1 MRISTG
7 MIFDAGVRSMNT
19 QTASL
24 LQLQQ
29 QVASGRRILNPSDDP
44 VNAARALEVTQSQ
57 SVIAQ
62 FSVNHN
68 NATSSLGLE
77 EAQLTSVTEVLAR
90 VRELTVQ
97 AGNTTLAASD
107 RKAIAFELRARFD
120 ELVGLANATDGGGQ
134 YIFSGFMGATKPF
147 GGSVDGI
154 VNGTDPMQ
162 YFGDEGQRRL
172 QISPSR
178 FIEVSDSGNDV
189 FMRVR
194 DGNGY
199 FSTGFSSTA
208 GKIDN
213 QGTAMIDSGT
223 VTDPSK
229 WNAATSKNYEI
240 VFNKDLSV
248 VPPKTYYDV
257 VDTDSGLSILTDF
270 WPDPLDFSSQREYIS
285 GQPILL
291 KGLSIDLGSSVTVQ
305 SDPAAGD
312 SFTISPS
319 SSQSVFDTVANLVGA
334 LEKTVEVATD
344 GTSNGIARLSMDI
357 GFALNNLDQSTE
369 NVLRVRAAIG
379 SRMGE
384 IDSTSG
390 VNEDLDLQYQQTLS
404 QLQDLDYAK
413 TISDLTRKQTD
424 LQAAQQA
431 FVRVSQLS
439 LFNYL

>member
-1 MRISTG
+1 
-7 MIFDAGVRSMNT
+7 MNT

-77 EAQLTSVTEVLAR
+77 EAQLTSVTDVLAR

-162 YFGDEGQRRL
+162 YFGDEGQRSL

-194 DGNGY
+194 NGNNSFKTGY
-199 FSTGFSSTA
+199 TSTA

-213 QGTAMIDSGT
+213 QGIAMIDGGT

-229 WNAATSKNYEI
+229 WNAAISKNYEI
-240 VFNKDLSV
+240 VFSKDTS
-248 VPPKTYYDV
+248 VPPKTFYDV
-257 VDTDSGLSILTDF
+257 VDTTIVGGQSILNDAGP
-270 WPDPLDFSSQREYIS
+270 PDALGPKEYIS
-285 GQPILL
+285 GQPIVF
-291 KGLSIDLGSSVTVQ
+291 KGNTVDLGASVTVQ
-305 SDPAAGD
+305 GDPAAGD
-312 SFTISPS
+312 RFTISPS
-319 SSQSVFDTVANLVGA
+319 SSQSVFETVANLVGA

-344 GTSNGIARLSMDI
+344 GTSNGIARLSMDV

-390 VNEDLDLQYQQTLS
+390 VNEDLTLQYQQTLS